1 MTLSHDS
8 IVLLEC
14 TYDIAVSSLPVESSL
29 ITDHINMAKPTGIK
43 RTPAN
48 KPTRGE
54 VMTKKFLGDN
64 PSSKA
69 HAQIVKKPSIKPGA
83 IINDIIKD
91 ASL

>member
-1 MTLSHDS
+1 M
-8 IVLLEC
+8 
-14 TYDIAVSSLPVESSL
+14 SSLPVESIL
-29 ITDHINMAKPTGIK
+29 ITDHIIMAKPTGIK
-43 RTPAN
+43 RSPAN

-54 VMTKKFLGDN
+54 VITKKFFGDN

>member
-8 IVLLEC
+8 IVLLVC

-43 RTPAN
+43 RTPTN

-54 VMTKKFLGDN
+54 VITKKFLGDN

-69 HAQIVKKPSIKPGA
+69 QEQIVKKPSIKPGA
-83 IINDIIKD
+83 IIKDTIKD